1 MAPKQGDDLR
11 ARLARRLPGAV
22 LKALDQAVHI
32 AIEMAIPAYLVGGP
46 VRDLLLDLPV
56 DDLDLVFQGD
66 AITIAERFVE
76 RVSGILTR
84 HTTFGTAKV
93 LVEAEGETFHIDF
106 VTARA
111 EEYPHPAALPVVRP
125 STIED
130 DLLRRDFTINTLA
143 LHLDQAPWAL
153 IDLYGGVDDLR
164 AGTIRILHD
173 RSFVDDPTRIIRG
186 ARFAGRLGFEIE
198 PHTRAFIAAAV
209 ASNMIERTTP
219 IRILHELWLALEEPA
234 PERVFGLLDE
244 LGVLDHVLPG
254 IAWTA
259 DAALLLA
266 SLASLDIS
274 SEDRRLLGLALLVH
288 ATPETARQ
296 DLLDHYPLSLAEQR
310 IVSDVTRVEHIIER
324 LASETLRP
332 SELDR
337 LLHGLEQT
345 AYLLADQ
352 IAAPDVQER
361 LRYYRDMLRPSP
373 PLLTGDDLRAMQIP
387 PGPLYR
393 TLLQGLRAAQLD
405 GEVGTRAAAE
415 AWVRARI
422 A

>member
-1 MAPKQGDDLR
+1 MALEHVGDLR
-11 ARLARRLPGAV
+11 TRLTRRLPAAA
-22 LKALDQAVHI
+22 LAALDQTVDI
-32 AIEMAIPAYLVGGP
+32 AHEMAMPDYLVGGP

-66 AITIAERFVE
+66 AIAVAERFVE
-76 RVSGILTR
+76 RMGGILTR
-84 HTTFGTAKV
+84 HTAFGTAKV
-93 LVEAEGETFHIDF
+93 LVAAEDEPFHIDF

-143 LHLDQAPWAL
+143 LRLDQAPWQL
-153 IDLYGGVDDLR
+153 IDLYGGVDDLQT
-164 AGTIRILHD
+164 GTLRILHD

-186 ARFAGRLGFEIE
+186 ARFAARLDFEIE
-198 PHTRAFIAAAV
+198 PHTRALIVAALA
-209 ASNMIERTTP
+209 ANMIERTTP
-219 IRILHELWLALEEPA
+219 IRILHELWLVLEEPA

-244 LGVLDHVLPG
+244 LGVLEHVLPG
-254 IAWTA
+254 VGWTT
-259 DAALLLA
+259 DAALRIA
-266 SLASLDIS
+266 ALASLDIS
-274 SEDRRLLGLALLVH
+274 AEERRLLGLGLLVY
-288 ATPETARQ
+288 ATPEAERQ
-296 DLLDHYPLSLAEQR
+296 DLLGRYPLSSAEQR
-310 IVSDVTRVEHIIER
+310 IGDDVARIEQAIER
-324 LASETLRP
+324 LASQPLRP

-337 LLHGLEQT
+337 LLHGLDET
-345 AYLLADQ
+345 AFLLAEQ
-352 IAAPDVQER
+352 IAAPDVQDR
-361 LRYYRDMLRPSP
+361 LRYYRDVLRPSP

-405 GEVGTRAAAE
+405 GEVRTRPAAE
-415 AWVRARI
+415 AWVRAQV

>member
-1 MAPKQGDDLR
+1 MAPEQVGDLR
-11 ARLARRLPGAV
+11 ARLARRLPAAARA
-22 LKALDQAVHI
+22 ALDQAVDI
-32 AIEMAIPAYLVGGP
+32 AREMEIAAYLVGGP

-66 AITIAERFVE
+66 AIAVAERFVE
-76 RVSGILTR
+76 RMGGILTR
-84 HTTFGTAKV
+84 HTAFGTAKV
-93 LVEAEGETFHIDF
+93 LVEAKDEPFHIDF

-143 LHLDQAPWAL
+143 LRLDQAPWSL
-153 IDLYGGVDDLR
+153 IDLYGGVDDLQT
-164 AGTIRILHD
+164 GTIRILHD

-186 ARFAGRLGFEIE
+186 ARFAARLGFEID
-198 PHTRAFIAAAV
+198 PHTRSLISAAIAA
-209 ASNMIERTTP
+209 NMIERTTP
-219 IRILHELWLALEEPA
+219 IRFLHELWLALEEPA

-244 LGVLDHVLPG
+244 LGVLEHVLPG
-254 IAWTA
+254 VAWTT

-266 SLASLDIS
+266 GLASLEIS
-274 SEDRRLLGLALLVH
+274 SEERRLLGLGLLVY
-288 ATPETARQ
+288 ATPEAERQ
-296 DLLDHYPLSLAEQR
+296 DLIARYPLSSAEQR
-310 IVSDVTRVEHIIER
+310 IGEDVARIEQAIER
-324 LASETLRP
+324 LASDALRP

-337 LLHGLEQT
+337 LLHGLDET
-345 AYLLADQ
+345 AFLLAEQ
-352 IAAPDVQER
+352 VAAPDVQDR
-361 LRYYRDMLRPSP
+361 LRYYRDVLRPSP

-405 GEVGTRAAAE
+405 GEVGTRSAAE
-415 AWVRARI
+415 AWVRAQI